1 LAIFLGRQL
10 PKMIWE
16 NTHLDEATLFND
28 QIRLVTWDKQAAQPR
43 QETKVSFSSIDYAVV
58 TFYLYKS
65 TGENQILFPQITF
78 VQKKFDG
85 VSYDTIRFFDD
96 DGINHWLLTTQAK
109 QIPLY
114 FSATMPIS
122 FTEEEMQ
129 TFLQSET
136 ELMPFTLEKSWLLE
150 DAEIVDAWDKFYYK
164 EDYSDFQKESE
175 EGLSPQPTIS
185 TKKNYEKKQKAMEQ
199 SEEAIDK
206 VEKKKRLRQT
216 DFINIGY
223 ILATLLILAVLA
235 KFDVINEYSGLYG
248 NILIVVLS
256 FLYFNRLKQQLS
268 AVYMLRFWIISGAVL
283 FVIAVIV
290 AEIDDTIF
298 EVTMNYLLA
307 SILSLAYLWI
317 PFFI

>member
-1 LAIFLGRQL
+1 
-10 PKMIWE
+10 
-16 NTHLDEATLFND
+16 
-28 QIRLVTWDKQAAQPR
+28 
-43 QETKVSFSSIDYAVV
+43 
-58 TFYLYKS
+58 
-65 TGENQILFPQITF
+65 
-78 VQKKFDG
+78 
-85 VSYDTIRFFDD
+85 
-96 DGINHWLLTTQAK
+96 
-109 QIPLY
+109 
-114 FSATMPIS
+114 
-122 FTEEEMQ
+122 
-129 TFLQSET
+129 
-136 ELMPFTLEKSWLLE
+136 
-150 DAEIVDAWDKFYYK
+150 
-164 EDYSDFQKESE
+164 
-175 EGLSPQPTIS
+175 
-185 TKKNYEKKQKAMEQ
+185 MEQ

-317 PFFI
+317 LFFIMKSLAKKNQQRTNKECDCAFFR

>member
-1 LAIFLGRQL
+1 
-10 PKMIWE
+10 
-16 NTHLDEATLFND
+16 
-28 QIRLVTWDKQAAQPR
+28 
-43 QETKVSFSSIDYAVV
+43 
-58 TFYLYKS
+58 
-65 TGENQILFPQITF
+65 
-78 VQKKFDG
+78 
-85 VSYDTIRFFDD
+85 
-96 DGINHWLLTTQAK
+96 
-109 QIPLY
+109 
-114 FSATMPIS
+114 
-122 FTEEEMQ
+122 
-129 TFLQSET
+129 
-136 ELMPFTLEKSWLLE
+136 
-150 DAEIVDAWDKFYYK
+150 
-164 EDYSDFQKESE
+164 
-175 EGLSPQPTIS
+175 
-185 TKKNYEKKQKAMEQ
+185 MEQ

-298 EVTMNYLLA
+298 EVRSEEHTSELQSRFDLVC
-307 SILSLAYLWI
+307 
-317 PFFI
+317 